1 MWVAWLFLSWWEI
14 WWRFRGMRRHTI
26 YTTEGVDIGLIWKTE
41 YFSYIYTV
49 CGGWWVGWMG
59 VSCLDGRSVMAL
71 ANVMCGWGNVMRGD
85 GGHYWYMLKSVVQ
98 DEGEELLCVVYM
110 MMDKIEN
117 RKWKIS
123 CPKPISYQNLYNNTT
138 TNIQIIF
145 KHNYA

>member
-1 MWVAWLFLSWWEI
+1 
-14 WWRFRGMRRHTI
+14 
-26 YTTEGVDIGLIWKTE
+26 
-41 YFSYIYTV
+41 
-49 CGGWWVGWMG
+49 
-59 VSCLDGRSVMAL
+59 
-71 ANVMCGWGNVMRGD
+71 MRGD